1 MKVDTQFLSFWIK
14 RSYRVIFEAKRAWDV
29 INRETPSELF
39 LFQNYALPWLICCVL
54 VKSLF
59 AVIYASEPT
68 FTLFFL
74 IFVTSSV
81 SYFGGYFMSCYFS
94 AVIVRRY
101 FKPNA
106 YREDIYKLV
115 TYCLT
120 VVWALDTVIAIIPEV
135 RILSIL
141 KLYMVYLLWVGG
153 QKIVG
158 ISEQDMTTL
167 VIILTLVLLFSVPV
181 INFFMGMLLPNADL

>member
-1 MKVDTQFLSFWIK
+1 MKVDTQFLGSWIK
-14 RSYRVIFEAKRAWDV
+14 RSYRVIFETKKAWDV
-29 INRETPSELF
+29 INKETPSELF
-39 LFQNYALPWLICCVL
+39 LFQNYALPWMICCVL

-68 FTLFFL
+68 FPLFFL
-74 IFVTSSV
+74 IFVISSV

-94 AVIVRRY
+94 AVIIRRY

-115 TYCLT
+115 TYCMT
-120 VVWALDTVIAIIPEV
+120 VVWALDAMTAIIPDL
-135 RILSIL
+135 RILAAL
-141 KLYMVYLLWVGG
+141 KLYLVYLLWEGG
-153 QKIVG
+153 QKLVG

-167 VIILTLVLLFSVPV
+167 VIILTLVLLFSVPA
-181 INFFMGMLLPNADL
+181 INVFMGILLPNADL

>member
-1 MKVDTQFLSFWIK
+1 
-14 RSYRVIFEAKRAWDV
+14 
-29 INRETPSELF
+29 
-39 LFQNYALPWLICCVL
+39 
-54 VKSLF
+54 
-59 AVIYASEPT
+59 
-68 FTLFFL
+68 
-74 IFVTSSV
+74 
-81 SYFGGYFMSCYFS
+81 MSCYFS

-141 KLYMVYLLWVGG
+141 KLYMVYLLWDGG

>member
-1 MKVDTQFLSFWIK
+1 MKVDTQFLGSWIK
-14 RSYRVIFEAKRAWDV
+14 RSYRVIFETKKAWDV
-29 INRETPSELF
+29 INKETPSELF
-39 LFQNYALPWLICCVL
+39 LFQNYALPWMICCVL

-68 FTLFFL
+68 FPLFFL
-74 IFVTSSV
+74 IFVISSV

-94 AVIVRRY
+94 AVIIRRY

-115 TYCLT
+115 TYCMT
-120 VVWALDTVIAIIPEV
+120 VVWALDAMTAIILDL
-135 RILSIL
+135 RILAAL
-141 KLYMVYLLWVGG
+141 KLYLVYLLWEGG
-153 QKIVG
+153 QKLVG

-167 VIILTLVLLFSVPV
+167 VIILTLVLLLSVPA
-181 INFFMGMLLPNADL
+181 INFFMGILLPNADL

>member
-1 MKVDTQFLSFWIK
+1 MKVDTQFLGSWIK
-14 RSYRVIFEAKRAWDV
+14 RSYRVIFETKKAWDV
-29 INRETPSELF
+29 INKETPSELF
-39 LFQNYALPWLICCVL
+39 LFQNYALPWMICCVL

-68 FTLFFL
+68 FPLFFL
-74 IFVTSSV
+74 IFVISSV

-94 AVIVRRY
+94 AVIIRRY

-115 TYCLT
+115 TYCMT
-120 VVWALDTVIAIIPEV
+120 VVWALDAMTAIIPDL
-135 RILSIL
+135 RILVAL
-141 KLYMVYLLWVGG
+141 KLYLVYLLWEGG
-153 QKIVG
+153 QKLVG

-181 INFFMGMLLPNADL
+181 INIFMGILLPNADL

>member
-1 MKVDTQFLSFWIK
+1 MKVDTQFLGSWIK
-14 RSYRVIFEAKRAWDV
+14 RSYRVIFETKKVWDV

-68 FTLFFL
+68 FPLFFL
-74 IFVTSSV
+74 IFVISSV

-94 AVIVRRY
+94 AVIIRRY

-115 TYCLT
+115 TYCMT
-120 VVWALDTVIAIIPEV
+120 VVWALDAMTAIIPDL
-135 RILSIL
+135 RILAAL
-141 KLYMVYLLWVGG
+141 KLYLVYLLWEGG
-153 QKIVG
+153 QKLVG

-167 VIILTLVLLFSVPV
+167 VIILTLVLLLSVPA
-181 INFFMGMLLPNADL
+181 INFFMGILLPNADL